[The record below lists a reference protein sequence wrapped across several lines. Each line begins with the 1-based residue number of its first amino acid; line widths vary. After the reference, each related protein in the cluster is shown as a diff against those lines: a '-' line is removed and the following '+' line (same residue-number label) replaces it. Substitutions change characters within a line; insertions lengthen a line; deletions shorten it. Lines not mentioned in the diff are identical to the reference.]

1 MLNHFEKHE
10 PYPILYPQPTSFT
23 YRRLLKKL
31 ARPLNR
37 FIERHYCVFESS
49 RNDFRQLATQF
60 DEELINC
67 CLTWHNAYASHEAVE
82 SFVYDVPLSVII
94 EPQYGWTFVEPFL
107 LLNRALTFN
116 YDIPLPS
123 LRQYLRTRIGRSRR
137 IQHVDAVISLRTH
150 SDTSYSHT
158 VNDVFGKIALLH
170 SLGYL
175 AQYPLLISHTL
186 AQWRP
191 FQQAMVRM
199 KIPTNRFIVQT
210 DQYIAARRIVYAKT
224 EGYTRATFDRILS
237 MLSVPEPPEQG
248 TKRLLICR
256 RESRTIKNLDEVAS
270 VCKQWQIELIDPAA
284 MSYDEQIALFS
295 QAEFIGGLHGAGFV
309 NMMFRQGKPLTLLEI
324 FPKSLISPHNY
335 WLASQYAYHYTAMLT
350 KQIPD
355 NVSRDHDE
363 FTLEDYVA
371 CVNTEH
377 EIETNTLESK
387 LQKIL
392 GTPLS

>member
-1 MLNHFEKHE
+1 MRNASKSYPI
-10 PYPILYPQPTSFT
+10 PYPKPTSFT
-23 YRRLLKKL
+23 YRRLLKKI
-31 ARPLNR
+31 ARPLNQY
-37 FIERHYCVFESS
+37 IERQYCVFESYCD
-49 RNDFRQLATQF
+49 DFCHLTPQF
-60 DEELINC
+60 EEPLINQ
-67 CLTWHNAYASHEAVE
+67 CLAWHNRYAGREALE
-82 SFVYDVPLSVII
+82 SFVYDVPLPVVI

-123 LRQYLRTRIGRSRR
+123 LKQYLRARIGRGRR

-158 VNDVFGKIALLH
+158 VNDVLGKIALLN

-175 AQYPLLISHTL
+175 KRYPVVISHVL
-186 AQWRP
+186 SQWHP
-191 FQQAMVRM
+191 FQQAIHRM
-199 KIPTNRFIVQT
+199 EIPSDRFLVQT

-224 EGYTRATFDRILS
+224 EGYTRTTFDRILS

-248 TKRLLICR
+248 TKRLFICR
-256 RESRTIKNLDEVAS
+256 RESRTIKNLEEVAS
-270 VCKQWQIELIDPAA
+270 VCQKWQIELVDPAA

-309 NMMFRQGKPLTLLEI
+309 NMMFRQGKPLALLEI

-335 WLASQYAYHYTAMLT
+335 WLASQYAYHYIAMMT
-350 KQIPD
+350 KQIPE
-355 NVSRDHDE
+355 NVARDHGE

-377 EIETNTLESK
+377 EIETNTLDFK
-387 LQKIL
+387 LQKML
-392 GTPLS
+392 GTPVL